1 MCKTDNAIPRIQ
13 DYIES
18 YCSVLDIPCGTD
30 LFKKRSYR
38 RWAAY
43 EICDLIM
50 SRPFDNV
57 DAIIED
63 FMFLMM
69 ACMSFDH
76 SDQCNMVF
84 NSALET
90 AETLLIYLD
99 QKEN

>member
-43 EICDLIM
+43 EICDSIM
-50 SRPFDNV
+50 NRPFDNV
-57 DAIIED
+57 DAIVED

-84 NSALET
+84 HCALET
-90 AETLLIYLD
+90 AEALLIYLN